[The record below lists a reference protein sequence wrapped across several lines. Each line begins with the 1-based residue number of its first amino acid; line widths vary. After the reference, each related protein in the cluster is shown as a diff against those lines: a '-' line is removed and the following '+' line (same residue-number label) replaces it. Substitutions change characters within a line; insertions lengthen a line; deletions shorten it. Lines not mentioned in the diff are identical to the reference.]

1 MEATRM
7 IRDFAGTLTEEDVLF
22 VLITG
27 GGSALLP
34 LPCPGVTLNEKLAV
48 IRGLVKSG
56 ATINE
61 LNAVR
66 IRLSDIKGGKL
77 ALAASGAKQIIS
89 LIISDIVND
98 PIELIASGPT
108 AAMHTDAAAVVQIL
122 KAHNLWSTLSD
133 NIQQAIVSEARAT
146 TKAAA
151 AAEVGFG
158 NVENILIAN
167 NYLAVD
173 GCLTEISRV
182 NAVVKEEVGVEGV
195 YLSNAVIG
203 DVAQVAEGYFKL
215 AKEIKEAM
223 LNENRLDAQRVSE
236 CLTKLSIK
244 GKNRLLADLNAALLA
259 GGDVCLVAGGETTVT
274 IVGKGEGGRNQ
285 QMVLE
290 FMELCKRHALGGIY
304 LLSAGT
310 DGIDGPTDAAGA
322 IGSLDV
328 LEEQFNGEE
337 RKEIGKCIKENDSYK
352 FFRSKPC
359 HLVIGHTGTNV
370 MDIQLLLICK

>member
-7 IRDFAGTLTEEDVLF
+7 IRDFAGTLTDEDVLF

-34 LPCPGVTLNEKLAV
+34 LPCPGVTLEEKLA
-48 IRGLVKSG
+48 IIKGLVKSG

-77 ALAASGAKQIIS
+77 ALAASGARQIIS

-98 PIELIASGPT
+98 SIELIACGPT
-108 AAMHTDAAAVVQIL
+108 AAMQTEERSTEAVVEIL
-122 KAHNLWSTLSD
+122 KSHNVWSTLSD

-146 TKAAA
+146 TKAG
-151 AAEVGFG
+151 GFG

-173 GCLTEISRV
+173 GCLSEISRV
-182 NAVVKEEVGVEGV
+182 NEVVKDVGVGGV

-215 AKEIKEAM
+215 AQEIKGAM
-223 LNENRLDAQRVSE
+223 INENRLCEERVSE
-236 CLTKLSIK
+236 CLKKLSIK
-244 GKNRLLADLNAALLA
+244 VGNRFLADLNTALSA
-259 GGDVCLVAGGETTVT
+259 GGDVCLVAGGETTVS
-274 IVGKGEGGRNQ
+274 IVGQGQGGRNQ

-290 FMELCKRHALGGIY
+290 FMELCKRHDLGGIY

-328 LEEQFNGEE
+328 LEKQFHSEE
-337 RKEIGKCIKENDSYK
+337 REKIEQYIKENDSYQ
-352 FFRSKPC
+352 FFHSKPC